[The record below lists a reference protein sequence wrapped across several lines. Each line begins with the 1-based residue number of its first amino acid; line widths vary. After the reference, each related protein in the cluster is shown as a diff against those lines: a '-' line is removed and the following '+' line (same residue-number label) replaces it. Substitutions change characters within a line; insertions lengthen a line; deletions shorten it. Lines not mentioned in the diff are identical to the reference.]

1 VYTIQGGAGPAL
13 LDQCPE
19 KFGGSGADFALVRS
33 KEELQQAADAH
44 LNGAMIVNDDGL
56 ENLPKAADCL
66 RLISVPGKFN
76 YLSHGDICQIPSSF
90 QHRSFL
96 RGDGAPVDRQLA
108 VANPCRQ
115 VVHVGASK
123 INRSVI
129 IEPS

>member
-1 VYTIQGGAGPAL
+1 L
-13 LDQCPE
+13 
-19 KFGGSGADFALVRS
+19 GGSGADFALVRS
-33 KEELQQAADAH
+33 KEEPQQAADAH
-44 LNGAMIVNDDGL
+44 LNGAMMVNDDGL
-56 ENLPKAADCL
+56 ETLPKAADCL

-90 QHRSFL
+90 FQRRSFL